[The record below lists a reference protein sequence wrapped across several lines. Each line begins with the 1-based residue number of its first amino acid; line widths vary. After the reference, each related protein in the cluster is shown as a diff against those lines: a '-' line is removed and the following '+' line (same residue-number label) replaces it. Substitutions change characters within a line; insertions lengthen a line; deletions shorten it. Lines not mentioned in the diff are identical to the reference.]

1 MPYACICCIISTS
14 WEFCCQW
21 MCYVLLCCW
30 LCSGVW
36 VFSSAC
42 LCLKNPANP
51 FQFRV
56 WNKHSLVTS
65 CWDMLHACLATIMIN
80 CKTAVQKQH
89 TYACIWSASSNR
101 VSLWMCYVLLC
112 CWLCSGVWVF
122 SSACLKKPA
131 NPRLFQFWIW
141 NNPCCFYSNFTVNV
155 HVAK

>member
-1 MPYACICCIISTS
+1 MYMLYYKYFMGVSLSVDVLCVT
-14 WEFCCQW
+14 
-21 MCYVLLCCW
+21 VLLTLFRC
-30 LCSGVW
+30 LSFLFSLSLFKKPSKSISVSGVKQA
-36 VFSSAC
+36 FTCDILLGYA
-42 LCLKNPANP
+42 
-51 FQFRV
+51 
-56 WNKHSLVTS
+56 
-65 CWDMLHACLATIMIN
+65 ACLATIMIN

-89 TYACIWSASSNR
+89 AYACIWSASSNR